1 MVIDIISY
9 TDQQFAALSEEQL
22 LEVKEAQLKKNKL
35 YLKLEKNLQKEKAK
49 LSDNGILR
57 SELWTL
63 LHDELW
69 AQYEAEVE
77 LIREG
82 LLFYLRFSSK
92 PSGEEEETV
101 DYEVNYALTDT
112 ERFNIVKTYYETTY
126 TDGAKRFEAFKAD
139 KVAPQYLGEL
149 YAPLYDYF
157 LEDA

>member
-101 DYEVNYALTDT
+101 AYEVNYALTDT